1 MRIANRLLAFIVA
14 AAIVVIGVIVII
26 EVIAA
31 RSGAAPV
38 LIGWHSILNWGRRNT
53 WNADSVEV
61 ASAITAIAGLLLLV
75 PQLRRRRPT
84 RLTVTSGDATD
95 AAITRKGASAAVG
108 GAVND
113 VEGITSSRI
122 KVKHRKIAVNA
133 TSYAATDATA
143 GDLKSNVK
151 QAAQTV
157 IDELQLTSK
166 RRLKVRVDSR
176 KKGAA

>member
-14 AAIVVIGVIVII
+14 AAIVVVGIIIII

-38 LIGWHSILNWGRRNT
+38 IIGWHSILSWGRRNP

-61 ASAITAIAGLLLLV
+61 ASSITAVAGLLLLL

-84 RLTVTSGDATD
+84 RLTVTSADATD
-95 AAITRKGASAAVG
+95 AALTRKGVSAAVR

-113 VEGITSSRI
+113 VEGITISRV
-122 KVKHRKIAVNA
+122 KVKHRKVAVNA
-133 TSYAATDATA
+133 TSHAATDGTA
-143 GDLKSNVK
+143 ADLKSQVK
-151 QAAQTV
+151 QSAQEA
-157 IDELQLTSK
+157 IDQLQFTSK
-166 RRLKVRVDSR
+166 RRLKVHVDSR

>member
-1 MRIANRLLAFIVA
+1 MRIANRLLAFIAA
-14 AAIVVIGVIVII
+14 AAIVVVGVIVIV

-31 RSGAAPV
+31 RTGAAPV
-38 LIGWHSILNWGRRNT
+38 IIGWHSILTWGRRNT

-61 ASAITAIAGLLLLV
+61 ASAITAAAGLLLLV

-84 RLTVTSGDATD
+84 RLTVTSGSATD
-95 AAITRKGASAAVG
+95 AAITRKGAAAAVR

-122 KVKHRKIAVNA
+122 KVKHRKIAVKA
-133 TSYAATDATA
+133 TSYAATEGTA
-143 GDLKSNVK
+143 SDLKSHVK
-151 QAAQTV
+151 QAAQQV
-157 IDELQLTSK
+157 IDQLQLTSR

-176 KKGAA
+176 KKGDA